1 VSQPEAVSSDASN
14 VPDLLALAAEIVS
27 IDSVSH
33 NESELADA
41 IEADLRRTGRLRV
54 DRIGETVVARTEL
67 ARSSRIILAG
77 HTDTVPGIG
86 KPRAEID
93 GDVLSGLGSTDMKG
107 GLAVMM
113 ALAITVEDPA
123 SDITFVFYPCEEVG
137 QEHNGLRKLVESHPQ
152 LLAADA
158 AVLGEPTNGLVE
170 AGCQGTLHALV
181 RLAGKRAHT
190 ARPFTGVNA
199 IHRAAPL
206 LERLSE
212 YESRRILIDGCEY
225 AEQLQAVG
233 IEGGIAGNVVP
244 ERASVR
250 VNFRFAPDRDAK
262 GAVAALQELVGP
274 AIDLGGGDALEVL
287 EVTEGAPPSLGSP
300 MLARLVAATGR
311 DARAKVG
318 WTDVA
323 TFASLGIAATNF
335 GPGDPLLAHT
345 ADEHVSRSE
354 LDRAYV
360 VLEKLVTGAE
370 SAPCR

>member
-1 VSQPEAVSSDASN
+1 MDDAGASN
-14 VPDLLALAAEIVS
+14 APDLLALAAEIVS

-33 NESELADA
+33 NESELADT

-67 ARSSRIILAG
+67 ARPSRVILAG
-77 HTDTVPGIG
+77 HTDTVPGNG
-86 KPRAEID
+86 DPLAEID
-93 GDVLSGLGSTDMKG
+93 GDVLSGLGSVDMKG
-107 GLAVMM
+107 GLAVMI
-113 ALAITVEDPA
+113 ALAIGVCDPA

-152 LLAADA
+152 LLVADA
-158 AVLGEPTNGLVE
+158 AVLGEPTNGFVE

-199 IHRAAPL
+199 IHRAGTL
-206 LERLSE
+206 LERLRS
-212 YESRRILIDGCEY
+212 YASRRVVIDGCEY

-244 ERASVR
+244 DKASVK
-250 VNFRFAPDRDAK
+250 VNFRFAPDRDAS
-262 GAVAALQELVGP
+262 GAVAVLEELLGP
-274 AIDLGGGDALEVL
+274 AIDVGSGDEIEVL

-323 TFASLGIAATNF
+323 TFAALGIPATNF

-345 ADEHVSRSE
+345 AYEHVSRSE
-354 LDRAYV
+354 LDHAYA
-360 VLEKLVTGAE
+360 VLEKLVSGAG
-370 SAPCR
+370 SAS